1 MSSEAI
7 TIRPATGAERLAIGE
22 LYWSVWRETQAP
34 LQPAEVTARRDRDF
48 FITRVANFPVPPLAA
63 FVADELAGFAAC
75 QGAYLGQ
82 LYLGPRARGLG
93 LGRALLMASEAA
105 MRAEGHRLATL
116 RCIVGNPARAFYERN
131 GWGVDREVIETIET
145 GSGAFPVSSWLMMKR
160 LDRPGGAI
168 DGR

>member
-1 MSSEAI
+1 MRSDAV
-7 TIRPATGAERLAIGE
+7 TIRPATGTERPAIGE

-34 LQPAEVTARRDRDF
+34 LQPAEVTALRDRDF
-48 FITRVANFPVPPLAA
+48 FVARVANFPAPPLAA

-116 RCIVGNPARAFYERN
+116 RCIVGNPARVFYERN
-131 GWGVDREVIETIET
+131 GWSVDRELTETIET
-145 GSGAFPVSSWLMMKR
+145 GSGAFPVSSWLMAKR
-160 LDRPGGAI
+160 LDAPVLG
-168 DGR
+168 D